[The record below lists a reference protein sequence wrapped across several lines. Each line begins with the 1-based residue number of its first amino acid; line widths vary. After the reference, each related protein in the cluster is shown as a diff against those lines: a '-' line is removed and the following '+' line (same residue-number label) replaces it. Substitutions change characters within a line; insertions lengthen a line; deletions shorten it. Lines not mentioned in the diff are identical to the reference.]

1 MILDREREE
10 GAAHWDDEPVSE
22 GLTAATSEVT
32 SEERYARFGQ
42 KPVTILITGLTGSG
56 KTTVAQALE
65 RKLFD
70 DGRAV
75 MSLDGQAMRLGIS
88 RDLGFSASQRSE
100 NLRRSVEVAKI
111 ANDAGLIVIAAFV
124 APDEQ
129 SRLKA
134 AELVG
139 TERFLTIHLSAPIE
153 ICRERDE
160 KGQYAK
166 ADAGELGNFPGVSA
180 PYEPPTQADLVLP
193 TDELPVSRCVEAII
207 ELLETKGILG

>member
-1 MILDREREE
+1 MTI
-10 GAAHWDDEPVSE
+10 
-22 GLTAATSEVT
+22 
-32 SEERYARFGQ
+32 EERQARFGQ
-42 KPVTILITGLTGSG
+42 NPVTVLITGLTGSG

-75 MSLDGQAMRLGIS
+75 MVLDGQAMRLGIS
-88 RDLGFSASQRSE
+88 RDLGFSASERSE

-111 ANDAGLIVIAAFV
+111 ANDAGFIVVAAFV

-129 SRLKA
+129 SRQKA

-139 TERFLTIHLSAPIE
+139 AERFLTIHLSAPVE
-153 ICRERDE
+153 VCRTRDE

-180 PYEPPTQADLVLP
+180 PYEPPSEADLVLP
-193 TDELPVSRCVEAII
+193 TDELPVSRCVDAII
-207 ELLETKGILG
+207 ELLETKGVLG

>member
-1 MILDREREE
+1 
-10 GAAHWDDEPVSE
+10 
-22 GLTAATSEVT
+22 
-32 SEERYARFGQ
+32 
-42 KPVTILITGLTGSG
+42 
-56 KTTVAQALE
+56 
-65 RKLFD
+65 
-70 DGRAV
+70 
-75 MSLDGQAMRLGIS
+75 
-88 RDLGFSASQRSE
+88 
-100 NLRRSVEVAKI
+100 
-111 ANDAGLIVIAAFV
+111 VIAAFV
-124 APDEQ
+124 APDAQ
-129 SRLKA
+129 SRHKA

-207 ELLETKGILG
+207 ELLETKGVLG